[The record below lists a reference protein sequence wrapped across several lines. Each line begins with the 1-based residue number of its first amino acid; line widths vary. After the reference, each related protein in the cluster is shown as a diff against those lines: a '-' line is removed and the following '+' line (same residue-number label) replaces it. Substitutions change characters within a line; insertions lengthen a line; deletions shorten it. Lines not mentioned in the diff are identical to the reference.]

1 MRGDIMLR
9 VFKTDPA
16 TKQVKKIKKITVDSW
31 IELTSPTKDE
41 IEKVV
46 AKTNVDIDLIT
57 KMLDTEELPRVEQSN
72 NAILIVIDTP
82 YLEGEQE
89 EHKYTTYPLGII
101 ISSNNYV
108 ITVSPKKTKILDDF
122 KLNKIQDFRSA
133 KKTRFL
139 IQILL
144 KTSSYY
150 LRALKEVN
158 ADIEA
163 KEQVLKKSTKNDDL
177 IDLLDIEKTL
187 VYFITSLKA
196 NEAVLEKLNKGTMV
210 TLYESD
216 KDLLEDAVI
225 ENKQAIEMTG
235 IYKNILNSISNTYET
250 IASNNLNNAMKFLA
264 GITIVL
270 SIPTMISSF
279 LGMNIPLGSITNDN
293 NAFVIITSI
302 SLVISIIIALL
313 LKHKDML

>member
-1 MRGDIMLR
+1 MC
-9 VFKTDPA
+9 
-16 TKQVKKIKKITVDSW
+16 S
-31 IELTSPTKDE
+31 S
-41 IEKVV
+41 
-46 AKTNVDIDLIT
+46 DL
-57 KMLDTEELPRVEQSN
+57 
-72 NAILIVIDTP
+72 
-82 YLEGEQE
+82 
-89 EHKYTTYPLGII
+89 
-101 ISSNNYV
+101 
-108 ITVSPKKTKILDDF
+108 
-122 KLNKIQDFRSA
+122 
-133 KKTRFL
+133 
-139 IQILL
+139 
-144 KTSSYY
+144 
-150 LRALKEVN
+150 
-158 ADIEA
+158 
-163 KEQVLKKSTKNDDL
+163 
-177 IDLLDIEKTL
+177 
-187 VYFITSLKA
+187 LKA

-210 TLYESD
+210 TLYEND

>member
-1 MRGDIMLR
+1 MHDCDNMIFMVKCITGDNMAKNEVRTITLKVSDNTKEKMVEYFADKKR
-9 VFKTDPA
+9 DKTPPYAVF
-16 TKQVKKIKKITVDSW
+16 Q
-31 IELTSPTKDE
+31 
-41 IEKVV
+41 
-46 AKTNVDIDLIT
+46 
-57 KMLDTEELPRVEQSN
+57 
-72 NAILIVIDTP
+72 
-82 YLEGEQE
+82 
-89 EHKYTTYPLGII
+89 
-101 ISSNNYV
+101 
-108 ITVSPKKTKILDDF
+108 
-122 KLNKIQDFRSA
+122 
-133 KKTRFL
+133 
-139 IQILL
+139 
-144 KTSSYY
+144 
-150 LRALKEVN
+150 
-158 ADIEA
+158 A
-163 KEQVLKKSTKNDDL
+163 KEAD
-177 IDLLDIEKTL
+177 
-187 VYFITSLKA
+187 
-196 NEAVLEKLNKGTMV
+196 TMV
-210 TLYESD
+210 TLYEND